1 MIRPL
6 NGHVSTIFSIRGI
19 INDGPAKA
27 IITEYMGAYIQNET
41 LKEWEEYISDG
52 DSVFLINNEFD
63 SLSFLNKNVE
73 NSAPT
78 TVPAPTYNETIL
90 NYWDL
95 QPKKYPDVVVV
106 SCWYGNLNSAMDE
119 GTWIRTWIE
128 REYNYSYYID
138 GKYWRYYFK

>member
-52 DSVFLINNEFD
+52 DSVFLVSNELD
-63 SLSFLNKNVE
+63 SLGYLYKNVE
-73 NSAPT
+73 ISAPT

-95 QPKKYPDVVVV
+95 HPKKYPDVVVV